1 MLVYEIDF
9 VLFIMLGYDVLLT
22 IFTWALFVTSFALVA
37 NERVFR
43 DCSTWLKAGLIV
55 HIIAVRAFP
64 PSEGC
69 NILVS
74 FESL

>member
-1 MLVYEIDF
+1 MIHT
-9 VLFIMLGYDVLLT
+9 M
-22 IFTWALFVTSFALVA
+22 FTWALFVTSFALVA

-55 HIIAVRAFP
+55 HMIAVRAFP
-64 PSEGC
+64 PSEVC